1 MSDGEQKGEIA
12 SAEIRKNPSLL
23 EMIDPIEI
31 AVVGIG
37 CRFPG
42 GASNSVAF
50 WDLLTEGR
58 DAIIPVPEDRWD
70 IRRFLAS
77 ETPCP
82 SGKTFLG
89 EGGFLEND
97 IQDFDPE
104 FFSISPREAEA
115 LDPQQRL
122 LLEVSYE
129 ALEDAGFRVESLRRR
144 KVGVFVGAFTL
155 DNMGFRTR
163 KESRSCIEST
173 DAMGFSMTLL
183 ANRLSHAYDWIGPS
197 MAIDTACSSSLVA
210 IHEACRS
217 LQTDECEMAVA
228 GGVNIILGPDSS
240 TVMSRGGFLSP
251 RCRSRAFDR
260 SADGYARGEGAGV
273 VLLKPLLKAEEDGDR
288 IHAVIR
294 GTGVNQDGRTAG
306 IALPNPESQK
316 ALIREVYANSGV
328 SPGEVSFVE
337 AHGTGTSVGDR
348 IELASI
354 RSVFSPT
361 PAAPLFVSSVKT
373 NIGHLEAAAGIAG
386 LIKSILC
393 LQQRRLPPHL
403 HLEDPVS
410 ELDSE
415 TGLLCPTEMTDIPMA
430 EGPLLAGVNSFGYGG
445 TNAHVILQ
453 EAPLDGSRNEA
464 ESTPCV
470 SSFREMIRLSARSK
484 EALQEMAGEHER
496 WLEAYPEKFDDW
508 KYTLMHHRS
517 RHRFGLTFPAAQPA
531 IVGDALRVFASSGQP
546 DSGSM
551 CGRVV
556 EKPCPVVFV
565 CTGMGPQWWGMGR
578 DLFDTDPDFT
588 AAFEDCDKIFREL
601 SGWSIRDELLADE
614 EHSKM
619 EEPQVAQPAN
629 FCLQVALAALWRG
642 WGITPDAIV
651 GHSVGEVG
659 SAYLSGALTLEEAMT
674 VSFHRSRLQHTLRG
688 TGGMLAVGMGE
699 REILERIE
707 DLDGVS
713 LAAVN
718 SPLAVTLAG
727 DMERLKLL
735 AKDLE
740 ADGAFQRLL
749 LTDVPYHSA
758 KMDPIRDEFR
768 SALNSLHPS
777 QTKVP
782 LYSTV
787 TGDLLEGEHCGAGY
801 WWSNLRLP
809 VRFDPAVKKLLSSG
823 YRLFLELG
831 PHPVLARSIRE
842 IANAEGCEIQTLA
855 SLRNRESGSAQ
866 IQRTRGSLDLLGH
879 LLPSPK
885 NGRRITLPAYP
896 WQKRQLWRTS
906 ERARQD
912 SQGRPGSH
920 VFLQECGQA
929 PVASWETEWNAL
941 FFPYMKD
948 HVVGGEVVWPG
959 AAYIEAG
966 LALNLERNKGKPAS
980 LEGIRFHRLLRWE
993 KDRLQRLSVRIDS
1006 TTGHWTVACSR
1017 ENDSSEWTDFC
1028 SGNLIG
1034 KPLAEEPQNRD
1045 IAFETL
1051 ADEGYEFLD
1060 VESFYSRLRSMRL
1073 DYRGPFRGVRRIA
1086 RRGASILVEIAPPG
1100 LSDPSADCYQ
1110 VHPALLDAVF
1120 QSFAAV
1126 AFDHPTPDTW
1136 IPTEVRRFH
1145 FFRPAG
1151 TSVTAEVK
1159 VSAAEQGRLIGSA
1172 TIWDSEGRAVALL
1185 EEVIFR
1191 KAPRMPGEEN
1201 RLRYHP
1207 DWEEAPLAE
1216 EAGVSKLS
1224 GTTLLVLPPQSMSGD
1239 LRDELMGVMT
1249 GDVAVCRWKEGAE
1262 SSELSQSIRRSL
1274 EKCETEIP
1282 DQVVFV
1288 AASKSDEVGEESL
1301 WNLVEL
1307 IRSDLWLEER
1317 AKNPVLTVITSQ
1329 VFGIEGTHSDLT
1341 ISGSTVWGAGSVIA
1355 NESPFI
1361 PLRLVDLPA
1370 RSDEE
1375 TLAALAEELQSSIS
1389 RHEILLRGNSRW
1401 IRYWKPEPVK
1411 PAIPEVEV
1419 VEVPTDSDT
1428 RLMLQGRRG
1437 AGVAGVHHVRTPRR
1451 EPGEHEVEICVEIS
1465 GLNFKDLLK
1474 VIGQIP
1480 PQALEGTFFGDSLGI
1495 ECSGVVVRVGKRVNS
1510 HRVGDRVAAFS
1521 REGCFGSH
1529 ITTSENFALPLPEG
1543 VSFEDGACLLPWVT
1557 AWQALNVASRLQS
1570 GESVLIHAAAGGV
1583 GLAALQVAKAAG
1595 AIVFATASSDSK
1607 RSYLTEQGAD
1617 HVLDSSSLEFAGEI
1631 RRITEGRGVD
1641 VILNSLAGD
1650 ALMVSFGLL
1659 APYGRF
1665 VEIGKRDIIENRGL
1679 PMDVFNRNASF
1690 ISIDLDRM
1698 FLERPN
1704 EVYRSLKD
1712 CFASLGT
1719 DRFTPLPFETLP
1731 ASEAEQAFRLLGDR
1745 TRIGRVNLRYAGE
1758 TAAVAIEERKTE
1770 IRSDAAYLVTG
1781 GTGGL
1786 GLSIAQWLVEKGARQ
1801 LVLLSRNG
1809 LSNESARKW
1818 KAAFEEEGVEILAPP
1833 TDISDPSRMEAV
1845 FEEIHKR
1852 NWQLAGVFH
1861 CALELVDKRLKEVTR
1876 ETIQNVF
1883 AGKVHGARVL
1893 ESLLETEPE
1902 LDLWVAFSSVS
1913 TLLGNPGQGVY
1924 VAANTWL
1931 EQLAESRKRLGK
1943 PAMTLLLGYLGDT
1956 GVASRSPE
1964 IVRYL
1969 EKAGLREMDSMRV
1982 AEALPVLFDLSRPVQ
1997 GFFDI
2002 DWESWDRLTPA
2013 ISSWH
2018 RFSRLISANVAE
2030 EMEARFREL
2039 KAEVEAMEP
2048 RERDHYIESR
2058 IAGLLSEILSIPADR
2073 IDLGTPISQ
2082 LGIDSL
2088 MAMEFLAAAR
2098 EKLGMKFSESEFAN
2112 DPTVSDLRREV
2123 LSRLMPVKER

>member
-1 MSDGEQKGEIA
+1 MTPPEIA
-12 SAEIRKNPSLL
+12 I
-23 EMIDPIEI
+23 
-31 AVVGIG
+31 VGIG

-42 GASNSVAF
+42 GASNCAAF
-50 WDLLTEGR
+50 WDLLAEGR
-58 DAIIPVPEDRWD
+58 DAIIPVPEYRWD
-70 IRRFLAS
+70 TRRFLAS
-77 ETPCP
+77 EIPCP
-82 SGKTFLG
+82 SGKTFLK

-97 IQDFDPE
+97 IRDFDHE
-104 FFSISPREAEA
+104 FFSISPRETEA

-129 ALEDAGFRVESLRRR
+129 ALEDAGYRVELLRR
-144 KVGVFVGAFTL
+144 KPVGVFIGAFTL

-217 LQTDECEMAVA
+217 LETGECEMAVA
-228 GGVNIILGPDSS
+228 GGVNFILGPDSS
-240 TVMSRGGFLSP
+240 TAMSRGGFLSP

-273 VLLKPLLKAEEDGDR
+273 VLLKPLGKAEEDGDR

-316 ALIREVYANSGV
+316 ALIQEVYTNAGV

-337 AHGTGTSVGDR
+337 AHGTGTSAGDR
-348 IELASI
+348 IELSSI

-361 PAAPLFVSSVKT
+361 PTAPLFVSSVKT
-373 NIGHLEAAAGIAG
+373 NIGHLEAAAGVAG

-393 LQQRRLPPHL
+393 LQQKRLPPHL

-415 TGLLCPTEMTDIPMA
+415 TGLFCPTEMTDIPKK
-430 EGPLLAGVNSFGYGG
+430 EGLLIAGVNSFGYGG

-453 EAPLDGSRNEA
+453 EAPSNGSRNKA
-464 ESTPCV
+464 ESTSSNC
-470 SSFREMIRLSARSK
+470 SFRIMARLSARSK

-496 WLEAYPEKFDDW
+496 WLEAKPDGFDDW
-508 KYTLMHHRS
+508 KYTLMNHRS
-517 RHRFGLTFPAAQPA
+517 RHRFALTFPADQPA
-531 IVGDALRVFASSGQP
+531 IAGEALRVFASSGQP

-556 EKPCPVVFV
+556 EKPSPAVFV

-588 AAFEDCDKIFREL
+588 AAFENCDKIFREL

-614 EHSKM
+614 EHSRM

-629 FCLQVALAALWRG
+629 FCLQVALAALWKG
-642 WGITPDAIV
+642 WGITPSAII

-699 REILERIE
+699 GEILERIE
-707 DLDGVS
+707 GLDGVS

-727 DMERLKLL
+727 DIESLELL
-735 AKDLE
+735 AKELDQDE
-740 ADGAFQRLL
+740 IFQRMLPI
-749 LTDVPYHSA
+749 DVPYHSA
-758 KMDPIRDEFR
+758 TMDLIRDEFR
-768 SALNSLHPS
+768 ASLDSLHPS
-777 QTKVP
+777 PTKVP

-787 TGDLLEGEHCGAGY
+787 TGDLLNGEHCKAGY

-809 VRFDPAVKKLLSSG
+809 VRFDPAVRKLLSSG
-823 YRLFLELG
+823 HRLFLELG
-831 PHPVLARSIRE
+831 PHPVLGRSIRE
-842 IANAEGCEIQTLA
+842 IADAEGCEIQTLA
-855 SLRNRESGSAQ
+855 SLRNGKSGSFQ

-879 LLPSPK
+879 ELPSPK
-885 NGRRITLPAYP
+885 NGRRITLPAYS
-896 WQKRQLWRTS
+896 WQRRQLWRTT

-912 SQGRPGSH
+912 SRGRPGSH
-920 VFLQECGQA
+920 VFLQESGQA
-929 PVASWETEWNAL
+929 SVASWETEWNAL
-941 FFPYMKD
+941 FFPYVED

-966 LALNLERNKGKPAS
+966 LALNLERNNGKPAS
-980 LEGIRFHRLLRWE
+980 LEGVRFHRLLRWE

-1006 TTGHWTVACSR
+1006 TSGHWTVACSR
-1017 ENDSSEWTDFC
+1017 DDESFEWTDFC
-1028 SGNLIG
+1028 SGNLIAM
-1034 KPLAEEPQNRD
+1034 PLAKKPQNRE
-1045 IAFETL
+1045 ISFENL
-1051 ADEGYEFLD
+1051 ADDGYEFLD

-1086 RRGASILVEIAPPG
+1086 RRGASILVEIAPLG
-1100 LSDPSADCYQ
+1100 LSVPSEDCYQ
-1110 VHPALLDAVF
+1110 IHPALLDAVF

-1126 AFDHPTPDTW
+1126 AFDQPTPDTW
-1136 IPTEVRRFH
+1136 IPTELRRFH

-1151 TSVTAEVK
+1151 TAVTAEVK
-1159 VSAAEQGRLIGSA
+1159 ISAVEEGRLIGAA
-1172 TIWDSEGRAVALL
+1172 TIWDSEGRAVASL
-1185 EEVIFR
+1185 EDVIFR
-1191 KAPRMPGEEN
+1191 KIPRMPGEEN
-1201 RLRYHP
+1201 QLRYHP

-1216 EAGVSKLS
+1216 EAEVSKLG
-1224 GTTLLVLPPQSMSGD
+1224 GTTLLVLPPQSMLGD
-1239 LRDELMGVMT
+1239 LQDELIRRMT
-1249 GDVAVCRWKEGAE
+1249 GDVTVFRWKDGAE
-1262 SSELSQSIRRSL
+1262 SNELSQSIRHSL
-1274 EKCETEIP
+1274 EKCETEIL

-1288 AASKSDEVGEESL
+1288 AASASASDEVGEESL

-1307 IRSDLWLEER
+1307 IRSELWLEDRE
-1317 AKNPVLTVITSQ
+1317 KNPVLTVITSQ
-1329 VFGIEGTHSDLT
+1329 VFRFEGTHSDLT
-1341 ISGSTVWGAGSVIA
+1341 ISGSTAWGAGSVIA

-1361 PLRLVDLPA
+1361 PLRLIDLPA
-1370 RSDEE
+1370 GSDEE
-1375 TLAALAEELQSSIS
+1375 TLAALAEELRSSIS
-1389 RHEILLRGNSRW
+1389 RHEIMLRGGSRW
-1401 IRYWKPEPVK
+1401 IRYWKPESAK
-1411 PAIPEVEV
+1411 PSIPEVEV
-1419 VEVPTDSDT
+1419 VEVPTESDT
-1428 RLMLQGRRG
+1428 RLTLQGRQG
-1437 AGVAGVHHVRTPRR
+1437 AGVVGVHHVRTARR
-1451 EPGEHEVEICVEIS
+1451 DPGDFEIEILVEIS
-1465 GLNFKDLLK
+1465 GLNFKDFLK

-1480 PQALEGTFFGDSLGI
+1480 QQALEGTFFGDSLGI
-1495 ECSGVVVRVGKRVNS
+1495 ECSGLVVRIGKGVKS

-1529 ITTSENFALPLPEG
+1529 IMTSEDLAFPLPEG
-1543 VSFEDGACLLPWVT
+1543 VSFEDGACLVPWLT
-1557 AWQALNVASRLQS
+1557 AWHALKVSSRLQS

-1583 GLAALQVAKAAG
+1583 GLAALQVAKASG

-1607 RSYLTEQGAD
+1607 RSYLAEQGAD
-1617 HVLDSSSLEFAGEI
+1617 YVLDSSSLEFAGEI
-1631 RRITEGRGVD
+1631 RRITDGRGVD

-1650 ALMVSFGLL
+1650 ALMVSFDLL

-1679 PMDVFNRNASF
+1679 PMDVFNRNISF

-1698 FLERPN
+1698 LLERPN
-1704 EVYRSLKD
+1704 EVYRSLED
-1712 CFASLGT
+1712 CFKSLGT
-1719 DRFTPLPFETLP
+1719 DRFTPLPYETFP

-1758 TAAVAIEERKTE
+1758 TAAVAIQDRKTQ

-1818 KAAFEEEGVEILAPP
+1818 KSAVEEEGVEILAPP
-1833 TDISDPSRMEAV
+1833 TDISDQSSMEAV
-1845 FEEIHKR
+1845 FEEIHTR

-1876 ETIQNVF
+1876 EMIRNVF

-1893 ESLLETEPE
+1893 EHLLETEPE

-1913 TLLGNPGQGVY
+1913 TLLGNQGQGVY

-1931 EQLAESRKRLGK
+1931 EQFAERRQQLGK

-1982 AEALPVLFDLSRPVQ
+1982 AEALPELFDLSRPVQ

-2018 RFSRLISANVAE
+2018 RFSRLISAKAAE

-2039 KAEVEAMEP
+2039 QAEVEAMEP
-2048 RERDHYIESR
+2048 KERAHYIENR

-2073 IDLGTPISQ
+2073 IDSSTPVSQ

-2088 MAMEFLAAAR
+2088 MAMAFLLSAR
-2098 EKLGMKFSESEFAN
+2098 EKLGMKFSESDFAN
-2112 DPTVSDLRREV
+2112 DPTIADLRREV
-2123 LSRLMPVKER
+2123 LSRLQSEKGERSIEE